1 MGKASIGLR
10 AVVLASAAA
19 MALAACGGSSGG
31 GSGTGDNAGGNGEPT
46 KGGTL
51 TFLTL
56 QDQIQHLDPQRNY
69 TGEDLAFTSGYLN
82 RTLNVYKFS
91 TDGKTANEL
100 APDLATDTGTP
111 NDDATSWSWTLKDGL
126 KWEDGSDLTCED
138 LK

>member
-31 GSGTGDNAGGNGEPT
+31 GSGSNDNASGSGKPA

-56 QDQIQHLDPQRNY
+56 ADQIQHLDPQRNY
-69 TGEDLAFTSGYLN
+69 TGEDLAFSSGYLT
-82 RTLNVYKFS
+82 RTLTS
-91 TDGKTANEL
+91 TSSARTARR
-100 APDLATDTGTP
+100 PTRCGRTSPPTP
-111 NDDATSWSWTLKDGL
+111 ARPTTTQTSGRSRSRTA
-126 KWEDGSDLTCED
+126 
-138 LK
+138 